1 MKAYYFLLIL
11 FLITYIRSETNC
23 EDINSPSKSSDC
35 KLSSEEQ
42 KTKKYC
48 CFLKSRTITFCEAQT
63 NDEELEKRK
72 EELKSINESGVDKI
86 EIECNSSSSLKMG
99 LIIFLLTLL

>member
-1 MKAYYFLLIL
+1 MKAYYILLIL
-11 FLITYIRSETNC
+11 LLITYIKSETNC

-48 CFLKSRTITFCEAQT
+48 CLLKSGNQKFCEAET
-63 NDEELEKRK
+63 NDEELEERKR
-72 EELKSINESGVDKI
+72 EIKSINESEDDKI
-86 EIECNSSSSLKMG
+86 EIECDSSSLKMG
-99 LIIFLLTLL
+99 LIIFILILL